1 MTSHV
6 YINSQG
12 LSKRANK
19 RLKLGNQ
26 RTPLY
31 RKEPEAVFRAGLSYR
46 NSQNLSTM
54 VSQTVLGWNR
64 AHLRNHG
71 SLPDHCCLLRSVS
84 LACCCFY

>member
-1 MTSHV
+1 MTSRD

-19 RLKLGNQ
+19 RVKLGNQ

-31 RKEPEAVFRAGLSYR
+31 RKEPEAVFRASLGHR

-54 VSQTVLGWNR
+54 VSQMVLGWNR
-64 AHLRNHG
+64 AHLRNPK
-71 SLPDHCCLLRSVS
+71 SLPDHCYLLRSVS
-84 LACCCFY
+84 FDCFCCY